1 VCLAQDV
8 TQPQTGYYT
17 MMFKGFTSFDPV
29 TELDITNDYLEI
41 SDAILVELTGFNI
54 PGVTLAAFSQIID
67 SSPTGES
74 NAYVFYLQNAQ
85 RGLIGG
91 SDYIGATSLLMNL
104 GATYSY
110 IAADDTEFV
119 APVEGGNKLFNVD
132 TWYSP
137 SDWWT
142 DVELPAWLKIDTVFN
157 DVDWTTTLTI
167 TAEPLPANIVGRGAN
182 ILFTTYGADM
192 NIFVKQGVYV
202 GLKDVK
208 ALQTKVSSRE
218 GAFELSYTS
227 NFDAVAIYNVGGQ
240 VIGNYKLPTT
250 GTLSIPN
257 INWNKGIYIFKFGG
271 KQTETTK
278 AIR

>member
-1 VCLAQDV
+1 
-8 TQPQTGYYT
+8 
-17 MMFKGFTSFDPV
+17 
-29 TELDITNDYLEI
+29 
-41 SDAILVELTGFNI
+41 
-54 PGVTLAAFSQIID
+54 
-67 SSPTGES
+67 
-74 NAYVFYLQNAQ
+74 
-85 RGLIGG
+85 
-91 SDYIGATSLLMNL
+91 
-104 GATYSY
+104 
-110 IAADDTEFV
+110 
-119 APVEGGNKLFNVD
+119 
-132 TWYSP
+132 
-137 SDWWT
+137 
-142 DVELPAWLKIDTVFN
+142 
-157 DVDWTTTLTI
+157 
-167 TAEPLPANIVGRGAN
+167 
-182 ILFTTYGADM
+182 M

-227 NFDAVAIYNVGGQ
+227 NFDAVAIYNVAGQ